1 MLRKTTIF
9 KLDGVSYTFI
19 LQNKQKYISSLRL
32 ENEST
37 VWKFKIFSVTQIF
50 QKLSVVKS
58 THQVSQK
65 RFHVK
70 SKRQIFFFQ
79 FPH

>member
-37 VWKFKIFSVTQIF
+37 VWKFKSFSVTQIF
-50 QKLSVVKS
+50 PEIIACKIKPSS
-58 THQVSQK
+58 Y
-65 RFHVK
+65 
-70 SKRQIFFFQ
+70 QII
-79 FPH
+79 